1 MSDKAIFEPLP
12 PAGRGEPISDEEAE
26 ELVEFFCGKQE
37 GYGEPP
43 LYGGDAM
50 PTEEEIDDAQDN
62 ADQGDPK
69 GS

>member
-1 MSDKAIFEPLP
+1 MSDEKVLAPLA

-43 LYGGDAM
+43 LYGGDPM
-50 PTEEEIDDAQDN
+50 PTEEEIEDAQDN